1 MGTVEFNKKLYT
13 VYIIPTS
20 SINGGIGYT
29 TKEGLING
37 IERKVHLYN
46 LNSEEYKWKY
56 KLKDGYESICLENR
70 QFVEK
75 YYSEQSKKE

>member
-1 MGTVEFNKKLYT
+1 MLNLEDNKIYT
-13 VYIIPTS
+13 VYIIPTK

-46 LNSEEYKWKY
+46 PDSEEYKWKY
-56 KLKDGYESICLENR
+56 KLKDGYEFICLENR
-70 QFVEK
+70 QFIEK

>member
-1 MGTVEFNKKLYT
+1 MKNKEIYT
-13 VYIIPTS
+13 VYIIPTK

-37 IERKVHLYN
+37 LERKVHSYN
-46 LNSEEYKWKY
+46 LDSEEYKWKY

-70 QFVEK
+70 QFIEK